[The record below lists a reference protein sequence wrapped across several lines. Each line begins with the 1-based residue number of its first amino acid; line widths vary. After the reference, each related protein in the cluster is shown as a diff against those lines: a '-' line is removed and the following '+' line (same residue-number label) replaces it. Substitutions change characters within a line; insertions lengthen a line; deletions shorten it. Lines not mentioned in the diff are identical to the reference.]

1 MKKKHTHLPLFVLAP
16 ILLVQAKFQARF
28 EPRSSK
34 RDRTAARFSLVVLFC
49 FSFLGTSYKPWQ
61 DRHCVQ
67 LVKVKRFVRLSQLL
81 LYICYI
87 FSISWISVLPSS
99 FGKSRLCFSFQSKG
113 DYLIKSIIL

>member
-49 FSFLGTSYKPWQ
+49 FSFWGQAINRGKI
-61 DRHCVQ
+61 V
-67 LVKVKRFVRLSQLL
+67 
-81 LYICYI
+81 IA
-87 FSISWISVLPSS
+87 FSW
-99 FGKSRLCFSFQSKG
+99 
-113 DYLIKSIIL
+113 